1 MCEVFA
7 GKIGGNNGTL
17 VMADLSGIPP
27 CRLPWLAA
35 EVIVTLDVPVDTVE
49 GGAGGGVAVTL
60 ELAGLSVGGGLR
72 WANLVSKF
80 VMKLSSAVFRDA
92 ERAWDIAS
100 TVADVS
106 PPPSFP
112 SLSAMLILLFGSF
125 LWLTLSGYFCFPL
138 ADGIKL

>member
-1 MCEVFA
+1 M
-7 GKIGGNNGTL
+7 
-17 VMADLSGIPP
+17 
-27 CRLPWLAA
+27 AA
-35 EVIVTLDVPVDTVE
+35 EVIVTLDVPVNTVE

-60 ELAGLSVGGGLR
+60 ELAGLSVGRGLR
-72 WANLVSKF
+72 QANLVSKF

-100 TVADVS
+100 TVGDVS
-106 PPPSFP
+106 PPPSFS

-125 LWLTLSGYFCFPL
+125 LWLTLSGYFCFLP